1 MKKHFAILAVMAA
14 ALTACEKSTLETEST
29 VMNPANVNDPQQVTL
44 TLTAPDGRE
53 LRTLAWF
60 PTPECRRDFYEKA
73 AKRGLTVTEDNSC

>member
-1 MKKHFAILAVMAA
+1 
-14 ALTACEKSTLETEST
+14 
-29 VMNPANVNDPQQVTL
+29 MNDVCGL

-73 AKRGLTVTEDNSC
+73 ARRGLTVTSISEE